1 MRKLLLSVA
10 LATAAVSGCSKSEE
24 AAAGKKA
31 EDNLAS
37 MTVDQVE
44 AAVTAKKA
52 IAVDCNTDKTR
63 QKMGIVPGAILVDD
77 TETYPVSLL
86 PAEKST
92 QLVFYCA
99 NPG

>member
-1 MRKLLLSVA
+1 MRKILLSVA
-10 LATAAVSGCSKSEE
+10 LATAAVSGCSRSEE
-24 AAAGKKA
+24 AVAGKKA
-31 EDNLAS
+31 EDNLQS

-63 QKMGIVPGAILVDD
+63 QKMGVVPGAILVDD
-77 TETYPVSLL
+77 TETYPASLL
-86 PAEKST
+86 PADKSA